1 MGPRAVGRWV
11 AAVEHVLLKTSSEE
25 EEEDGVYVCFIFSV
39 ASFFIFLAP
48 LSQSRCH
55 ERLLQHLSDF
65 SSLAEIGLKMNN
77 PVYFTRAKEEEKR
90 WIERKREDRQTI
102 TGQEARDFYQNL
114 LRETDGG
121 KPREGEAA
129 ARRARRGAGRERE
142 RES

>member
-1 MGPRAVGRWV
+1 
-11 AAVEHVLLKTSSEE
+11 
-25 EEEDGVYVCFIFSV
+25 
-39 ASFFIFLAP
+39 
-48 LSQSRCH
+48 
-55 ERLLQHLSDF
+55 
-65 SSLAEIGLKMNN
+65 MNN

-129 ARRARRGAGRERE
+129 AARRARRGAGRERE
-142 RES
+142 RAHRCKSK